1 MKITLKPLSYPEL
14 GEIVMRDDLFSIGC
28 NEAPFSS
35 LPDAAALGLSA
46 SHAKLFRQQDTLY
59 VVDLGSR
66 GGTAVN
72 GRAVHKRAMPIGE
85 GDEVCFAGQLCFRIE
100 LSEQERPDPRYEPL
114 TLVLVPAREDAPLE
128 PIVVDHFPFLIG
140 KDIGVFSSYKTRFPE
155 ESRYVSRRHALIFRQ
170 QGHLYAEDLGST
182 NGTFLGGQRLQAG
195 ARLEERASIA
205 FGGKFFSYR
214 IELDRGVAEALTQAP
229 GTIFVTAADS
239 FLDAFCPETGA
250 ELEPDVAA
258 ADRPAGQAL
267 TKPERNVGKPRRMDL
282 FGRLRVFL
290 TELKSAFADADPRR
304 PRRKWSW
311 LLVAG
316 GLLVVA
322 LSVGLYLKG
331 SPDRAIH
338 ELMAAGRYA
347 DSAAMANRYLEAHPD
362 NERIGLLGT
371 ESLAKHVVPA
381 WMAHMEKGDFEA
393 AERTLA
399 LASQL
404 SRFNGDGLKMLALL
418 EWAGRLERF
427 IAKRGGP
434 QAPIVVFQDEQ
445 PITQLV
451 EWWESDS
458 RDHRNRLTRL
468 MDYVPEFRP
477 AGARITS
484 YLVSLQNEKSIY
496 LHAIAQLAQ
505 TIRRHLAAD
514 RPGDLADRLRAFQG
528 QYPRISGMQR
538 VWADLAHWNA
548 IQAAIRGKDLA
559 VALRLSRQDKFSTP
573 LFRAAAQSQIV
584 VKLPPPEIADKYE
597 EAENAWSAGHW
608 DRAFEVLQG
617 LVERP
622 WGEIAKHRLQRY
634 RSVLKDYRS
643 LRQARGSA
651 GYGQRL
657 LAFYNRLEP
666 AGDARLRRALEAD
679 VRSYRAQALVAVK
692 NEFQQASS
700 DWAGYQAKGGIDGL
714 LRLED
719 VVSEAFKRQ
728 ARLLSRAF
736 GQAQRMMHTYE
747 LLQQAPP
754 APAKRLYA
762 DLSAEIKRQRQ
773 WLEDMRIVMDASL
786 VKAKLALL
794 PGSAGRDEQ

>member
-1 MKITLKPLSYPEL
+1 MKITLRPLSHPEL

-28 NEAPFSS
+28 NEAPFSV
-35 LPDAAALGLSA
+35 LPDAAVLGLA
-46 SHAKLFRQQDTLY
+46 ANHAKLFRQQDTLY

-72 GRAVHKRAMPIGE
+72 GRAVHKRALPVSA
-85 GDEVCFAGQLCFRIE
+85 GDEVCFAGQICFRIE
-100 LSEQERPDPRYEPL
+100 LSEQKRPDSGSEPL
-114 TLVLVPAREDAPLE
+114 TLVLVPAREDVPLE
-128 PIVVDHFPFLIG
+128 PIVVDRFPFLIG
-140 KDIGVFSSYKTRFPE
+140 KDVGVFSSYKTRFPE
-155 ESRYVSRRHALIFRQ
+155 ESRYISRRHALIFRR
-170 QGHLYAEDLGST
+170 QGQLYAEDLGST

-239 FLDAFCPETGA
+239 FLDAFCPEA
-250 ELEPDVAA
+250 EAGLEPDAAA

-267 TKPERNVGKPRRMDL
+267 AKLERSAGKPRRMGPL
-282 FGRLRVFL
+282 GRLRVFL
-290 TELKSAFADADPRR
+290 TELKSAFADEDPRR
-304 PRRKWSW
+304 PRRKWGW
-311 LLVAG
+311 LLMAG
-316 GLLVVA
+316 GLLVIAVS
-322 LSVGLYLKG
+322 LGLYLKG
-331 SPDRAIH
+331 SPDRALR
-338 ELMAAGRYA
+338 ELMAAGRYT
-347 DSAAMANRYLEAHPD
+347 DSAAMANRYLEAHPG

-381 WMAHMEKGDFEA
+381 WMARLEQGDFEA

-399 LASQL
+399 PARQL

-445 PITQLV
+445 PITRLV

-468 MDYVPEFRP
+468 MDYVPEFQP
-477 AGARITS
+477 LGARLTS
-484 YLVSLQNEKSIY
+484 HLVGLQNEKSIY

-505 TIRRHLAAD
+505 TIHHHLAAG

-528 QYPRISGMQR
+528 QYPRIAGMQR

-548 IQAAIRGKDLA
+548 MQAAIRGKDLDA
-559 VALRLSRQDKFSTP
+559 ALRLSRQGQFSTP

-584 VKLPPPEIADKYE
+584 MRLPPPQIADEYGA
-597 EAENAWSAGHW
+597 AENAWSGGHW
-608 DRAFEVLQG
+608 DRAFEILQG
-617 LVERP
+617 LAERP
-622 WGEIAKHRLQRY
+622 WGEVAKHRLQRY
-634 RSVLKDYRS
+634 RSVLTDYRA
-643 LRQARGSA
+643 LRQTRGNA

-666 AGDARLRRALEAD
+666 AGDAHLRRTLEAD
-679 VRSYRAQALVAVK
+679 VRRYRAQALVDAQD
-692 NEFQQASS
+692 EFQQATR
-700 DWAGYQAKGGIDGL
+700 DWTDYRAKGGINGL

-728 ARLLSRAF
+728 ARLLARAF
-736 GQAQRMMHTYE
+736 GQAGHMMHTYE

-754 APAKRLYA
+754 ALAKRLYT
-762 DLSAEIKRQRQ
+762 DLSAEVKRQRQ

-794 PGSAGRDEQ
+794 PGSTGRDEP